1 MRAKPFL
8 TSTTRIFK
16 KHDMTSVVYFKLQD
30 APLSQNTLMYILAH
44 PSREAAKKNWD
55 AFRADPE
62 WQKVAADTQVNGSI
76 VSKVESVFADA
87 TDYSPMK

>member
-1 MRAKPFL
+1 
-8 TSTTRIFK
+8 
-16 KHDMTSVVYFKLQD
+16 
-30 APLSQNTLMYILAH
+30 MYILAH